1 MFDSKIHCRSEVQQ
15 QNNDKP
21 RSPKSSK
28 ALRNQNHDKPIS
40 LKPPKSSVD
49 LKGSRKIKTLP
60 EQQRP
65 KNN

>member
-49 LKGSRKIKTLP
+49 QKFNSKIMTNP
-60 EQQRP
+60 DQQNP